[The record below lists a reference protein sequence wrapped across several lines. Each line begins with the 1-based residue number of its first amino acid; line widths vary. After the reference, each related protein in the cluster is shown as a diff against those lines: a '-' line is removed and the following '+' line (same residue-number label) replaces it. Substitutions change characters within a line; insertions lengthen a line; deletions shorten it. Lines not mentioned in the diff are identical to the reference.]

1 MLNPFRPP
9 SPPRRITEVWGIP
22 SPIDTVFTRCNCEGK
37 TFFFK
42 VTQKLFRIKN
52 SAVALVI
59 TKSYLQL
66 GNHIYF
72 LKNDNLILFMTCL
85 FKFNQFIVFAL
96 YLNLRM
102 KSRNMPTKPLTS
114 FSPVNNQDS
123 QYWRFTNDVADAGYP
138 KQIVKGFGGL
148 TGKVV
153 AALSIAKY
161 KDRPESVYFFK
172 RGMYYTIVSVTLL
185 L

>member
-42 VTQKLFRIKN
+42 
-52 SAVALVI
+52 
-59 TKSYLQL
+59 
-66 GNHIYF
+66 
-72 LKNDNLILFMTCL
+72 
-85 FKFNQFIVFAL
+85 
-96 YLNLRM
+96 
-102 KSRNMPTKPLTS
+102 
-114 FSPVNNQDS
+114 DS
-123 QYWRFTNDVADAGYP
+123 QYWRFTNDVVDPGYP

-148 TGKVV
+148 TGKIV

-172 RGMYYTIVSVTLL
+172 RGMYHTIVNVTLFF
-185 L
+185 